1 MALFPAVGRKQPHVR
16 ISWWLLIAFL
26 VLGIFLHL
34 IPFYFML
41 ITSFKTGSE
50 TLQTPPTLWPIHF
63 DINAWKLAINVVNG
77 EQLSSGG
84 QQSANFFTYF
94 GNSLLMT
101 GLTLLF
107 STPVT
112 ALAAYANSKLQRGPV
127 ARWTFLFFIGTMLLP
142 GAVMLVP
149 TYLLIQHFPFPFSYV
164 PELPSGDPYPS
175 LQLNDTLWAVIVPSV
190 FNAYGFLYFKAFFD
204 TIPNSILQAARVD
217 GGSELNIFR
226 RIVFPMSIP
235 VFAVVMSMQ
244 FSSIWDSFLWPS
256 LVISSPQN
264 LPISVAVYKL
274 VNAFTSTGAT
284 NAEQAANTTT
294 SAARL
299 AQQGLSWNGI
309 MVLSILQSLPIFF
322 IFLISFRYLLKGI
335 RIRGL
340 K

>member
-1 MALFPAVGRKQPHVR
+1 MALFPVVGRKQPHVR
-16 ISWWLLIAFL
+16 FSWWLVVAFL
-26 VLGIFLHL
+26 VVGILLHL

-41 ITSFKTGSE
+41 ITSFKSGSE
-50 TLQTPPTLWPIHF
+50 TLQTPPTLWPVNF
-63 DINAWKLAINVVNG
+63 TLNAWKLAITIVNG

-84 QQSANFFTYF
+84 QNSANFFTYF

-101 GLTLLF
+101 GGTLLI

-112 ALAAYANSKLQRGPV
+112 ALAAYANSKLQRGPL

-142 GAVMLVP
+142 AVVMLVP
-149 TYLLIQHFPFPFSYV
+149 SYLLIQHFPFPFSYV

-175 LQLNDTLWAVIVPSV
+175 LQLGDTLWAVIVPAI

-217 GGSELNIFR
+217 GGSEFNIFR
-226 RIVFPMSIP
+226 RIVLPMSVP

-244 FSSIWDSFLWPS
+244 FSSVWDGFLWPS

-284 NAEQAANTTT
+284 NAEQAMNNST
-294 SAARL
+294 SAAHL
-299 AQQGLSWNGI
+299 AQQGLTWNGI
-309 MVLSILQSLPIFF
+309 MVLSILQSLPIFL
-322 IFLISFRYLLKGI
+322 IFLVSFRYLLQGI